1 MGLFDRFKK
10 RVEEVVDATD
20 AESLSAQEGTNEAEQ
35 ALKKA
40 EANASTPKQV
50 EHLQSAFDESTEDED
65 WDDDWEDL
73 EELES
78 SKSSDDDWDDDWED
92 LDDEPASVPL
102 SKKELKRLNKQEKKR
117 QKELKKR
124 GAQEAIKGGRKKQ
137 RTGWIALGDAI
148 KQGDRGGNNFSEAE
162 TEVDID
168 DFAHDGNDVL
178 LIDTRGGTRCRSS
191 RSLDGDGRGA
201 AAQLRADRG

>member
-40 EANASTPKQV
+40 ETNASTPKQV

-73 EELES
+73 EELETS
-78 SKSSDDDWDDDWED
+78 ESSDDDWDDDWED
-92 LDDEPASVPL
+92 LDDESASVPL

-124 GAQEAIKGGRKKQ
+124 GRK
-137 RTGWIALGDAI
+137 R
-148 KQGDRGGNNFSEAE
+148 
-162 TEVDID
+162 
-168 DFAHDGNDVL
+168 
-178 LIDTRGGTRCRSS
+178 RSS
-191 RSLDGDGRGA
+191 PKEAKYNSL
-201 AAQLRADRG
+201 